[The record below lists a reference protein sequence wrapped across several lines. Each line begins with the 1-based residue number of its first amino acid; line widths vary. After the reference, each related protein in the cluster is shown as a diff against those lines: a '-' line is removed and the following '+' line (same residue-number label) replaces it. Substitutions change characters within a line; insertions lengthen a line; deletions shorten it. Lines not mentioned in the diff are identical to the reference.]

1 MSGIY
6 FPSVRPED
14 HGKIGS
20 DGEVMI
26 YTEREP
32 VKRQER
38 ADITGELAFLARL
51 DEFVAAVQKMI
62 NDYFAKNGYTMAPP
76 TITVMNGMKNV
87 RIVRSEPHTKSV
99 YCFVDKTT
107 GDIFKAAGWK
117 APAKHARGNI
127 YNQDMLKGCGVYGAE
142 YLR

>member
-1 MSGIY
+1 MSTDTA
-6 FPSVRPED
+6 PA
-14 HGKIGS
+14 IGS
-20 DGEVMI
+20 AESAYGEDGELRV
-26 YTEREP
+26 TLERKE
-32 VKRQER
+32 VKRQDR
-38 ADITGELAFLARL
+38 ADITGDLAFLARL

-62 NDYFAKNGYTMAPP
+62 NDHFAQQGYSMTPP

-87 RIVRSEPHTKSV
+87 RIVRSEPHTRSV
-99 YCFVDKTT
+99 YCFVDKAT